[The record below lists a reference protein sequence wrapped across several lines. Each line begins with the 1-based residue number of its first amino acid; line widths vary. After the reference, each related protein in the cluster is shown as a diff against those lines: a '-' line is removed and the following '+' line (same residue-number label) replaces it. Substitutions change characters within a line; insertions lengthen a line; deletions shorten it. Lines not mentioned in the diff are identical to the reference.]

1 MTRKCFI
8 SIDFTCAGPKVDT
21 ETCQTMIMWSNNDN
35 LFMKCASVT
44 IYACKLL
51 SAYHQRSLRLRK
63 GFCYF
68 RTSHDDD
75 DDDDDHEEEEEEEE
89 ED

>member
-1 MTRKCFI
+1 MTRKCSI
-8 SIDFTCAGPKVDT
+8 SIDFTCAGLKVDT

-51 SAYHQRSLRLRK
+51 SVYHQQSLRLRK

-75 DDDDDHEEEEEEEE
+75 DDDDDDDEEEEE